1 MMRTDLRVVWAELKK
16 SIKIFLMYPVELFGF
31 SIFPILWVIPLVFQG
46 KALTGGNRSP
56 AFAALTGTDHY
67 LGYIMIGAFV
77 STYVFSSLYG
87 MGGSIR
93 EESYYGTL
101 EILLSSPASR
111 LAILLGK
118 GLSDSVISTGMV
130 SIQLILCSF
139 FFHFRMNWAL
149 VLPVVLAMGSLV
161 IGLYGLGIGLAG
173 LTLRYKETRGLTQTI
188 NQMMFLFT
196 PLRYPVEV
204 SSFARSV
211 SVWIPV
217 TYALIVIRGAGL
229 LGKTTGELA
238 VPLLHLMG
246 IDVVFLGVGL
256 GLFFV
261 LESRTRKA
269 GTLGQ
274 Y

>member
-1 MMRTDLRVVWAELKK
+1 MPRVIWAELVK
-16 SIKIFLMYPVELFGF
+16 SLKIFAKYPVELFGF
-31 SIFPILWVIPLVFQG
+31 SIFPIFWVIPLVFQG
-46 KALTGGNRSP
+46 KALAGGGRSA
-56 AFAALTGTDHY
+56 AFLAITGTDHY
-67 LGYIMIGAFV
+67 LAYIMIGAFV
-77 STYVFSSLYG
+77 STFVFSSLYG

-101 EILLSSPASR
+101 EILLSSPASK

-118 GLSDSVISTGMV
+118 GLSDTVVSTCMV
-130 SIQLILCSF
+130 TVQLALCSL
-139 FFHFRMNWAL
+139 FFHFRMHWAL

-204 SSFARSV
+204 SAFARSV

-229 LGKTTGELA
+229 LGKTTVELA
-238 VPLLHLMG
+238 LPLLRLVG
-246 IDVVFLGVGL
+246 IDAVFVGIGL

>member
-1 MMRTDLRVVWAELKK
+1 MKTNLRVLGAELKK
-16 SIKIFLMYPVELFGF
+16 STKIFLMYPVELFGF
-31 SIFPILWVIPLVFQG
+31 SVFPILWVIPLVFQG
-46 KALTGGNRSP
+46 KALAGGGRS
-56 AFAALTGTDHY
+56 AGFAVLTGTDHY

-77 STYVFSSLYG
+77 STFVFSSLYG

-101 EILLSSPASR
+101 EILLSSPANK

-118 GLSDSVISTGMV
+118 GLSDTLISTCMV
-130 SIQLILCSF
+130 TVQLILCSL
-139 FFHFRMNWAL
+139 FFHFRMHWAL
-149 VLPVVLAMGSLV
+149 ILPVVLAMGSLV
-161 IGLYGLGIGLAG
+161 IGLYGLGTG

-204 SSFARSV
+204 NSFARSV

-217 TYALIVIRGAGL
+217 TYALVVIRGAGL
-229 LGKTTGELA
+229 LGKTAGEL
-238 VPLLHLMG
+238 VSPLLHLVG
-246 IDVVFLGVGL
+246 VDVLFLAVGL
-256 GLFFV
+256 GLFFF